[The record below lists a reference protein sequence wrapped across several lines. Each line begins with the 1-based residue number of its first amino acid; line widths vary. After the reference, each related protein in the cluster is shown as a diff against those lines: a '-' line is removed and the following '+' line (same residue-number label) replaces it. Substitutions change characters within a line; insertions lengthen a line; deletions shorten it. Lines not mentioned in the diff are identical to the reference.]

1 MKTIAE
7 LVEGLH
13 AKDNQEAYA
22 CLKAL
27 LAESENSNAVYPYF
41 GVFAEMLDSENSY
54 LRSRGILLIAAN
66 ARWDTDQHVDECID
80 AYLRHTEDVKPI
92 TARQCIQALPAI
104 AEAKPGLV
112 PDILQALRHVRT
124 YRYRETMQ
132 PLLQQDT
139 ANAIAQIE
147 ARAKT
152 QKDSPGV
159 QPVKPHPAG
168 TAVP

>member
-27 LAESENSNAVYPYF
+27 LAESESGNAVYPYF

-66 ARWDTDQHVDECID
+66 ARWDTDQHMDECID
-80 AYLRHTEDVKPI
+80 TYLRHTEDVKPI
-92 TARQCIQALPAI
+92 TAWQCIQALPAI
-104 AEAKPGLV
+104 AQAKPDLV

-124 YRYRETMQ
+124 YRYRDTMQ
-132 PLLQQDT
+132 PLLQQDV
-139 ANAIAQIE
+139 ALAIAQIE
-147 ARAKT
+147 AQVRQDGA
-152 QKDSPGV
+152 DA
-159 QPVKPHPAG
+159 QPANAQPNEAPVL
-168 TAVP
+168 

>member
-7 LVEGLH
+7 YVNGLH
-13 AKDNQEAYA
+13 AKDNQEAYT

-41 GVFAEMLDSENSY
+41 GTFAEMLGSDNSY

-66 ARWDTDQHVDECID
+66 ARWDIDQHMDECID

-104 AEAKPGLV
+104 AKAKPDLV

-124 YRYRETMQ
+124 YRYRDTMQ
-132 PLLQQDT
+132 PLLQQDI
-139 ANAIAQIE
+139 AHAITQIE
-147 ARAKT
+147 ALPQQAGT
-152 QKDSPGV
+152 GA
-159 QPVKPHPAG
+159 QPVNTLSSGVPA
-168 TAVP
+168 P

>member
-13 AKDNQEAYA
+13 AKDNQEAYD

-27 LAESENSNAVYPYF
+27 LAESESGNAVYPYF
-41 GVFAEMLDSENSY
+41 GVFAEMLDSDNSY

-66 ARWDTDQHVDECID
+66 ARWDTDQHMDECID

-92 TARQCIQALPAI
+92 TARQCIQALPAV
-104 AEAKPGLV
+104 AEAKPDLV

-132 PLLQQDT
+132 PLLQQDIV
-139 ANAIAQIE
+139 NAITKIETRAQ
-147 ARAKT
+147 ASKCGTDTRSAN
-152 QKDSPGV
+152 G
-159 QPVKPHPAG
+159 HPTGA
-168 TAVP
+168 AVL